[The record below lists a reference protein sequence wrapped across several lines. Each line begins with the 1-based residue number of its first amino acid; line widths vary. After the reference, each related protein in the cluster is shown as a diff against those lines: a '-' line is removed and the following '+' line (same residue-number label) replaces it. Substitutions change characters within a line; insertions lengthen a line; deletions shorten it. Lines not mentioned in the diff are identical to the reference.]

1 MTKPARL
8 FNASILLVQA
18 IRVAN
23 AAAMLFFVAILVAT
37 LPGAG
42 FVQVALIRKYRGTV
56 DPATVVLFIQT
67 VMLLSLPVGVA
78 IERLLV
84 ALRAILRTVQDKEPF
99 VRANAARLRMIGWML
114 LIVQLADLAYGV
126 TTIVA
131 NRLHIQDLV
140 WQPGFTGWVAV
151 LIAFVLAQVFEHGAA
166 MRDDLDGTV

>member
-1 MTKPARL
+1 
-8 FNASILLVQA
+8 
-18 IRVAN
+18 
-23 AAAMLFFVAILVAT
+23 
-37 LPGAG
+37 
-42 FVQVALIRKYRGTV
+42 
-56 DPATVVLFIQT
+56 VVLFIQT

-114 LIVQLADLAYGV
+114 LIVQLADLAYGL
-126 TTIVA
+126 TTIIA
-131 NRLHIQDLV
+131 NRLHIEYLV
-140 WQPGFTGWVAV
+140 WQPGCSGWVAV